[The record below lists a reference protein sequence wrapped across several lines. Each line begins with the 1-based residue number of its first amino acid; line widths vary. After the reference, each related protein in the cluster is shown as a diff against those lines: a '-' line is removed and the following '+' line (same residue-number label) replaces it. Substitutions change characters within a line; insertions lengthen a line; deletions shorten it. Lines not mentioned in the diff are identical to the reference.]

1 MTLAIGT
8 EAPDFVLPGTDGT
21 GGPEGRRDYRL
32 SEFRGLVVVLV
43 FYPADS
49 SPVCTVQLNTYTADI
64 ARFDDVGAQ
73 VLAIS
78 PQSVEDH
85 VAFAAHNDGFAFP
98 LLADTDHDVAE
109 RYGVLGPM
117 GFYRRSVFVVDGDG
131 IIRYAHR
138 STAGL
143 TFRSTDEIVE
153 AVRRADAGAPG

>member
-85 VAFAAHNDGFAFP
+85 VAFAAHNDGFKSSTEASKESESWYFFCGF
-98 LLADTDHDVAE
+98 LASRNSA
-109 RYGVLGPM
+109 
-117 GFYRRSVFVVDGDG
+117 SV
-131 IIRYAHR
+131 II
-138 STAGL
+138 AG
-143 TFRSTDEIVE
+143 S
-153 AVRRADAGAPG
+153 